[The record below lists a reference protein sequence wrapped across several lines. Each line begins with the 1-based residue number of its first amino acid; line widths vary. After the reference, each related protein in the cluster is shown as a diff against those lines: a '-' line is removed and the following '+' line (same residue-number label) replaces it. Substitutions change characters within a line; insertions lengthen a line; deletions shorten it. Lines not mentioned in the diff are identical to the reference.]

1 MKTILIKY
9 KRTDAKWSILNFF
22 SEPLTPVIIKSRI
35 LFIRGVKRYVFIKKP
50 TAITIPA
57 TIPKEN
63 SASAKNKNIP
73 VEIKKQK
80 LNRRG
85 NINLKNFLEYSSSNV
100 LNTVGEVTT
109 MKDII
114 TPMRKAFSSNPMF
127 SYIVNT

>member
-1 MKTILIKY
+1 M
-9 KRTDAKWSILNFF
+9 
-22 SEPLTPVIIKSRI
+22 
-35 LFIRGVKRYVFIKKP
+35 KKP

-63 SASAKNKNIP
+63 SASAKNKNIA

-109 MKDII
+109 INDVI
-114 TPMRKAFSSNPMF
+114 TPMRKAFNSNPMIA
-127 SYIVNT
+127 YIYER

>member
-1 MKTILIKY
+1 MNTILIKY
-9 KRTDAKWSILNFF
+9 KRTDARWSILNFF
-22 SEPLTPVIIKSRI
+22 SEPVVPVIIKSRI

-80 LNRRG
+80 LNSRG

-109 MKDII
+109 MKDVI
-114 TPMRKAFSSNPMF
+114 TPMRKAFSSNPIF
-127 SYIVNT
+127 PYILWT